1 MLRLG
6 RADRRNVVVRA
17 SSTALHWLG
26 NRGPP
31 GAYWQSTIRYIDV
44 MDDRQ
49 AAGLLKR
56 ARQRAKLSQK
66 VLARRAGVTQSV
78 VSAYESSRRQPSLPT
93 LRRLVAAAGMELDVR
108 VRGSRSGRA
117 VKVSLADRVTQNRRE
132 ILSILEKYGMSN
144 VRIFGSVARGD
155 ESAESDIDLLV
166 DLDAGAGLLAIAR
179 GQRELENL
187 LEVRVEIV
195 PAADLKP
202 GVAAAALADAVPL

>member
-1 MLRLG
+1 
-6 RADRRNVVVRA
+6 
-17 SSTALHWLG
+17 
-26 NRGPP
+26 
-31 GAYWQSTIRYIDV
+31 

-78 VSAYESSRRQPSLPT
+78 VSAYESSRREPSLPT
-93 LRRLVAAAGMELDVR
+93 LRRLVAAAGMELGVR

-155 ESAESDIDLLV
+155 VSAESVIDLLV